1 MGPLSVALVY
11 NFLIIYQHFE
21 IIPTTTSRNNTQPA
35 TVHLI
40 LQCYHIPSLPHV
52 LQPVFSRRGAS
63 APLPPAQRA
72 ARLGR
77 AEVTFLGAAAAWA
90 RGAGTACVLTTFHAK
105 ICETFPV
112 WTQNGLIPKIEK
124 WKYVALCIYKN
135 FGSYI
140 TYNIIRTI

>member
-1 MGPLSVALVY
+1 MALVY

-21 IIPTTTSRNNTQPA
+21 IIRTTTCCNNTQPA

-40 LQCYHIPSLPHV
+40 HQFYHHLPSFPHV
-52 LQPVFSRRGAS
+52 LQSVFSRRGAS

-90 RGAGTACVLTTFHAK
+90 RGAGTVCMLTTFHAK

-140 TYNIIRTI
+140 T